1 MKSKFVNLLI
11 ACLICFGL
19 GSGLVGN
26 SYASDL
32 EFSQVLT
39 YGRNVAG
46 TDTYTV
52 PAGKVWH
59 VTFIHAGYY
68 TTNIWAY
75 VTIDGVYVKGIIAG
89 SHSTMPLIDNTSG
102 LWLEAGTEIALT
114 VVGSSTYAQGFIS
127 IIEYTVQ

>member
-11 ACLICFGL
+11 ACLICLWL
-19 GSGLVGN
+19 GSGLVADC
-26 SYASDL
+26 YASDL

-39 YGRNVAG
+39 YGRNTIG

-59 VTFIHAGYY
+59 VTFMHAGYE
-68 TTNIWAY
+68 TTSKWGYIK
-75 VTIDGVYVKGIIAG
+75 VDGVHVCGVLSGGGAPYRA
-89 SHSTMPLIDNTSG
+89 TDSG
-102 LWLEAGTEIALT
+102 LWLEAGTELELTIA
-114 VVGSSTYAQGFIS
+114 GSASTYTNTFVS